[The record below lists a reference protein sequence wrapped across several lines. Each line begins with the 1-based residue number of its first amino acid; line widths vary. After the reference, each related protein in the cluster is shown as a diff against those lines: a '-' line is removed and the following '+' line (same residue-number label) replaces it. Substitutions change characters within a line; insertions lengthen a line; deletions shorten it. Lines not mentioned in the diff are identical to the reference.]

1 MFIHASPG
9 KVSHNI
15 RKTIMRKKE
24 REPDN
29 QKQVSVQM
37 STEDGNVEKACMW
50 GVATPTWTNTQG
62 PVSMRNVLE
71 AETGIVWL
79 GGRLKGPG
87 GRLCHQ

>member
-1 MFIHASPG
+1 
-9 KVSHNI
+9 
-15 RKTIMRKKE
+15 
-24 REPDN
+24 
-29 QKQVSVQM
+29 M